1 MKMVRIA
8 IVGSEEKY
16 WTPETREL
24 ACAEIKKILI
34 NDDHLDYVNGNPYD
48 AIYPTLIS
56 GGCPKGGVDIWA
68 EIIADFIGLKKEIY
82 YPENNQWEPNGYK
95 ERNEKIAHECD
106 ILFCIDPADR
116 DWSGGRYTMK
126 RAEFY
131 GKETH
136 LIIVGVKQ

>member
-1 MKMVRIA
+1 MVRIA
-8 IVGSEEKY
+8 IVGSEDKY
-16 WTPETREL
+16 WTPQTREE
-24 ACAEIKKILI
+24 ACKKIKEILI
-34 NDDHLDYVNGNPYD
+34 SDEYIDFYNNNPDDV
-48 AIYPTLIS
+48 IFPTLIS

-82 YPENNQWEPNGYK
+82 YPENEQWEPNGYK
-95 ERNEKIAHECD
+95 ERNDKIAYTCD

-136 LIIVGVKQ
+136 LITVGVRR